1 MQALIRREITRDG
14 FIIALLFLLPLILFW
29 QQTMGDRTLL
39 PTENLYQYEP
49 YRTYREVVKAPEI
62 PHNHLLDDLILQN
75 YQWKSF
81 IRQQLAEGEIPLWN
95 PHQFSGVP
103 FMAAGQQS
111 TLYPLSLI
119 YYILPL
125 TAAYG
130 WFTVIN
136 LWLAG
141 VFMYLYGRGMG
152 MSRFGAALSGIV
164 YQLAGTFIASVVHPM
179 IIGAVVWLP
188 LLLLMIEYI
197 LRKRSLFGKPATI
210 PWIAIGAAAL
220 ACNILS
226 GHVEITIY
234 TLLISGYYAG
244 GRLLWDAWTSRSQ
257 SGVIK
262 NGVIKNLLQRGASLL
277 AMVALGLTLGAVQLI
292 PLYEAAQSNWRAE
305 KADFDTVLSY
315 AHKPR
320 NFLLFVM
327 PNFYGS
333 PAQHTYF
340 DVFDMQTQP
349 VDFVNVAGNRQT
361 NTDWGIKNY
370 VERAL
375 YLGILPL
382 LLAGF
387 AVFSALRHTRQ
398 KSPETITDDVGT
410 RHASS
415 VNTRPVVFLYAVLIL
430 FSLTFMF
437 GFPTYALV
445 YILPGVN
452 QLNSPFRWIFGVT
465 VGVAVLAGFGADA
478 IRRHPTSARRLGIAT
493 TGLGAVVLA
502 ALVASRLLWS
512 QVEPLVERVRLGMSG
527 AETAF
532 ADASMFYSY
541 QFGNILVFGAMLVLS
556 GIVLILLSRDKAQFT
571 QNPSRLI
578 LVSQGFALALV
589 AVDLMIAS
597 WGFNPASDPALLDFT
612 PPAIGWLQTQTDG
625 WRYAVVNG
633 GGHDIMRA
641 NMTLAFGLD
650 DITGYESIIPRQYV
664 DYMSGIR
671 QQDQLIYN
679 RIAPLNISDQNAD
692 GGDFIDI
699 LLSPRFQRLN
709 VRYIVT
715 HKSVDFPEEL
725 TQASPRIP
733 ATVTLVREDDAVRI
747 WIMQTLPR
755 AYTIWPSFPDGLEAD
770 TPLAGNDAN
779 VRIKSDTGREKFI
792 DVIADQNS
800 WLIVSESYAP
810 GWKAFIRP
818 QGLGEDFE
826 KQLTVERVQE
836 NFQGIYMAEAGRW
849 TIRLIYS
856 PTSFQVGVFGTVI
869 GAAVIV
875 LALAI
880 WFWQGFVVKPDE
892 ASVSATSRLA
902 RNSLAPI
909 LLNLFNRGIDFLFAS
924 VMFRILGPEDAG
936 FYYYAIVV
944 FGWFDIFTN
953 FGLDVYLMREAGRGR
968 DRAGSLFFNTTA
980 LRLLLVVVAIP
991 LLLAFLSVRQ
1001 ANADP
1006 LRSDVLLTIAL
1017 FYVGLIPGS
1026 LSKGLTSLYY
1036 AFERAEFPAAIT
1048 TITTI
1053 CKVTFGVLMLVLGA
1067 GIVGLAGVSIVTNLI
1082 TLAILY
1088 TGSRKLVGQL
1098 RPERPDTGLMRGMMG
1113 QSWPLMLNHFLATIF
1128 FQIDIIILE
1137 WIRDARTVGLYR
1149 VAYSWLLAIN
1159 VIPAFFTQALMAT
1172 MSRQAHDDRAAL
1184 KRTYTLAIKLLV
1196 MTALPLA
1203 VLFTFMAEPLTWVLG
1218 GSAYL
1223 PDGAL
1228 ALQIMIWSIPI
1239 GWMNSLTQ
1247 YALIALDLQRR
1258 ITTAFI
1264 VAVVFNITTNLIFI
1278 PQYGF
1283 QAAAVTTILSELIL
1297 WIPFAIL
1304 MHGSIGRLNWLGM
1317 LWRPVNAA
1325 GLMFLALLLGWMM
1338 QPLLALPFAVVLY
1351 IGVLLVL
1358 RPFTSDEWRMLSPVL
1373 PSRLRRL
1380 VGVS

>member
-1 MQALIRREITRDG
+1 
-14 FIIALLFLLPLILFW
+14 
-29 QQTMGDRTLL
+29 
-39 PTENLYQYEP
+39 
-49 YRTYREVVKAPEI
+49 
-62 PHNHLLDDLILQN
+62 
-75 YQWKSF
+75 
-81 IRQQLAEGEIPLWN
+81 
-95 PHQFSGVP
+95 
-103 FMAAGQQS
+103 
-111 TLYPLSLI
+111 
-119 YYILPL
+119 
-125 TAAYG
+125 
-130 WFTVIN
+130 
-136 LWLAG
+136 
-141 VFMYLYGRGMG
+141 
-152 MSRFGAALSGIV
+152 
-164 YQLAGTFIASVVHPM
+164 
-179 IIGAVVWLP
+179 
-188 LLLLMIEYI
+188 
-197 LRKRSLFGKPATI
+197 
-210 PWIAIGAAAL
+210 
-220 ACNILS
+220 
-226 GHVEITIY
+226 
-234 TLLISGYYAG
+234 
-244 GRLLWDAWTSRSQ
+244 
-257 SGVIK
+257 
-262 NGVIKNLLQRGASLL
+262 
-277 AMVALGLTLGAVQLI
+277 
-292 PLYEAAQSNWRAE
+292 
-305 KADFDTVLSY
+305 
-315 AHKPR
+315 
-320 NFLLFVM
+320 
-327 PNFYGS
+327 
-333 PAQHTYF
+333 
-340 DVFDMQTQP
+340 
-349 VDFVNVAGNRQT
+349 
-361 NTDWGIKNY
+361 
-370 VERAL
+370 
-375 YLGILPL
+375 
-382 LLAGF
+382 
-387 AVFSALRHTRQ
+387 
-398 KSPETITDDVGT
+398 
-410 RHASS
+410 
-415 VNTRPVVFLYAVLIL
+415 
-430 FSLTFMF
+430 MF
-437 GFPTYALV
+437 GLPTYALV
-445 YILPGVN
+445 YALPGVN

-478 IRRHPTSARRLGIAT
+478 IRHHPTFARRLGFAT
-493 TGLGAVVLA
+493 TGLGAVVLT

-541 QFGNILVFGAMLVLS
+541 QFGNVLIFGAMLIFS
-556 GIVLILLSRDKAQFT
+556 GIVIVLLSRDKSATPPT
-571 QNPSRLI
+571 QNPSRLT
-578 LVSQGFALALV
+578 LASQTFALALV

-612 PPAIGWLQTQTDG
+612 PPAIEWLQARRG
-625 WRYAVVNG
+625 EGRYAVVNG
-633 GGHDIMRA
+633 GGYDIMRA
-641 NMTLAFGLD
+641 NMTLAYGLD

-664 DYMSGIR
+664 DYMGGIR
-671 QQDQLIYN
+671 RQDQLIYN
-679 RIAPLNISDQNAD
+679 RIAPLSTSDQSAD
-692 GGDFIDI
+692 GGDFIEL

-709 VRYIVT
+709 VRYVVT
-715 HKSVDFPEEL
+715 HKSVEFPDEL
-725 TQASPRIP
+725 MQSSSRIP
-733 ATVTLVREDDAVRI
+733 ATAMLAYEDDAVRI
-747 WIMQTLPR
+747 WTMQTLPR
-755 AYTIWPSFPDGLEAD
+755 VYTIWPTISAAEGLEAD
-770 TPLAGNDAN
+770 TPLFSSDAN
-779 VRIKSDTGREKFI
+779 VKITSDTGREKFI
-792 DVIADQNS
+792 DVIADQGV

-810 GWKAFIRP
+810 GWKAYIRP

-826 KQLTVERVQE
+826 KQVTVERVQE
-836 NFQGIYMAEAGRW
+836 NFQGIYMPDSGRW

-869 GAAVIV
+869 SAAVIV
-875 LALAI
+875 LSLAI

-909 LLNLFNRGIDFLFAS
+909 LLNLFNRGIDFVFAS

-953 FGLDVYLMREAGRGR
+953 FGLDIYLMREAGRSR
-968 DRAGSLFFNTTA
+968 ERAGSLFFNTTA
-980 LRLLLVVVAIP
+980 LRLMLVVAAIP
-991 LLLAFLSVRQ
+991 LLLAFLMVRQ
-1001 ANADP
+1001 ANAEP
-1006 LRSDVLLTIAL
+1006 LRADVLLSIAL

-1053 CKVTFGVLMLVLGA
+1053 CKVTFGVLMLLIGA
-1067 GIVGLAGVSIVTNLI
+1067 GIVGLASVSIVTNFV

-1172 MSRQAHDDRAAL
+1172 LSRQAHDDRAAF

-1223 PDGAL
+1223 PDGAI
-1228 ALQIMIWSIPI
+1228 ALKIMIWSIPI

-1283 QAAAVTTILSELIL
+1283 QAAAITTILSELVL
-1297 WIPFAIL
+1297 WIPFVIL
-1304 MHGSIGRLNWLGM
+1304 MQRSVGRLNWLGM

-1325 GLMFLALLLGWMM
+1325 ALMFLALLLGWMM

-1351 IGVLLVL
+1351 IVVLLAL
-1358 RPFTSDEWRMLSPVL
+1358 RPFTPDEWRMLAPVI

-1380 VGVS
+1380 IEVG